1 LSFGILGRIDF
12 FDFVGGLA
20 FICLRVFDMAPIRF
34 ELVFDL
40 TRRFDEVLDLARFFA
55 FFMIF
60 PIRFNLVS
68 DWASILLLASSRDG
82 FPDSLCR
89 YRNVIPKIRQVIRSV
104 FAVGG
109 LALVPRRRAG
119 AIRSIIDLQSTA
131 IGSPRRRRRRTV
143 RQAGASATWCRRPG

>member
-1 LSFGILGRIDF
+1 VPTAANPAATAASLATCLSFGVLGRMDF

-20 FICLRVFDMAPIRF
+20 FICLRVFDLAPTRF

-60 PIRFNLVS
+60 PIRFNLVQIGPQS
-68 DWASILLLASSRDG
+68 CCWQAVGMDFLT
-82 FPDSLCR
+82 LCR

-104 FAVGG
+104 
-109 LALVPRRRAG
+109 LP
-119 AIRSIIDLQSTA
+119 
-131 IGSPRRRRRRTV
+131 
-143 RQAGASATWCRRPG
+143 